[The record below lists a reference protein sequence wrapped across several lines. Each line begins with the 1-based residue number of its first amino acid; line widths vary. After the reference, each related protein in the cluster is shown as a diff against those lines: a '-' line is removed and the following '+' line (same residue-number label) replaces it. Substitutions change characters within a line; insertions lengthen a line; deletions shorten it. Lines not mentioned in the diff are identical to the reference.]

1 MSWVARYSMSQTKKS
16 KFDLLIYQIT
26 TYLNPVIGG

>member
-1 MSWVARYSMSQTKKS
+1 MSQPKKS